1 MWFIDF
7 KNFSPNI
14 QAVFCLF
21 KLVNLSNLFPRKAIC
36 AGPRRLSGLRFLNVD
51 VVFFQIMTWMGF
63 RDIKILQKAWNINIY
78 VESDLQDGFF
88 QQRTKNPKVFVFCG
102 VFRI

>member
-63 RDIKILQKAWNINIY
+63 RDIKILQKAWNIY

-88 QQRTKNPKVFVFCG
+88 QQRTKHPKVFVFCG